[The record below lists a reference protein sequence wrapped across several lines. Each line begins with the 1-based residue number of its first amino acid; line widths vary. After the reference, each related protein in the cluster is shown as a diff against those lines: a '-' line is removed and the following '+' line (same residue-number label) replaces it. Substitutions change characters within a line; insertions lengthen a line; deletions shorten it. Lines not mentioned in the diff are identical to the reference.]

1 VRQLTKTAWFG
12 PKRIGWGF
20 RPVTWQGWS
29 LIVVLV
35 ALFTVARYALHTNA
49 EFFLAVAVLL
59 VGFYVVVALTGGRL
73 GVPGILAGRGRP
85 PSGHEG

>member
-1 VRQLTKTAWFG
+1 LTKTPWFG

-49 EFFLAVAVLL
+49 EFVLAVVMLL
-59 VGFYVVVALTGGRL
+59 VGFYVVAAVTGGR
-73 GVPGILAGRGRP
+73 PGGSRIIPGRARP
-85 PSGHEG
+85 PAEH